1 MGKIT
6 VKHYLNKNIKSRLDG
21 SSNAYPLYVQII
33 ANRINYK
40 MKSNFSFWDGYIKES
55 DYNTEF
61 IQHIIKREQEQL
73 ELIVGYLID
82 HNKTE
87 FLNADSFKKLSAP
100 LWDYLSE
107 NFWKIFVDEGEAVYN
122 ATLPNAFYNTVFYEI
137 YNIIDFTNSEIEN
150 KFSEKYKCLRIGMT
164 ALQYAFLGNESQDLN
179 IKTISVFDFVF
190 GKRKKDVVKAIDR
203 YRAFYLKNEIENK
216 IDDNTIKDDNILQ
229 AIIDFIFDKFK

>member
-164 ALQYAFLGNESQDLN
+164 ALQYAFWETRA
-179 IKTISVFDFVF
+179 KT
-190 GKRKKDVVKAIDR
+190 
-203 YRAFYLKNEIENK
+203 
-216 IDDNTIKDDNILQ
+216 
-229 AIIDFIFDKFK
+229 